1 MESALENL
9 IDELV
14 LINKDALNKGLLTAD
29 QSVLVIQWFCERRS
43 KTNIKDARER
53 RIKRASNRYRNIDRV
68 IKEIRTLC
76 GL

>member
-1 MESALENL
+1 MENL

-14 LINKDALNKGLLTAD
+14 LINKDALKEGLLTAD

-43 KTNIKDARER
+43 KTNIKDAREK

>member
-1 MESALENL
+1 MENL

-14 LINKDALNKGLLTAD
+14 LINKDALKEGLLTAD
-29 QSVLVIQWFCERRS
+29 QSVLVVQWFCERRS
-43 KTNIKDARER
+43 KTNIKDAREK